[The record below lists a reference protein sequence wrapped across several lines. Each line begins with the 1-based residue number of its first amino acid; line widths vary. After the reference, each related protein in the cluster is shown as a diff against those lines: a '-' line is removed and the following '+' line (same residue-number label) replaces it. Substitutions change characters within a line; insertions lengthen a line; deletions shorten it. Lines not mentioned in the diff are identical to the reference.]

1 MIMSL
6 MEEDRQYIANTY
18 GRFPLAAV
26 SGKNATCLDEN
37 GKTYIDF
44 SSGIGVNSLGF
55 CDEGWAA
62 AVAKQAAALQ
72 HISNLYYTAPMV
84 KVAKALCERTF
95 ADNVFFCNSGAEANE
110 GMIKTAR
117 KYSFDKYGRG
127 RHKIVALENSFH
139 GRTVTTLA
147 ATGQEV
153 FHRYFD
159 PFTGGFSFVKAG
171 DIAALEHAA
180 DGETCG
186 ILLELIQ
193 GEGGV
198 VPLDREFV
206 DAAARICKERDILL
220 MVDEVQTGIGRTGKL
235 LCCEHCG
242 ITPDLVSLAKGLGG
256 GLPLGAVLFGE
267 KCAHTLGPG
276 DHATTFGGNPVAC
289 AGALE
294 VLGRIDE
301 GLLQEVAEK
310 GAYITRA
317 VEGMP
322 HVVSVE
328 GKGLMLG
335 VTLEGVNSREAAA
348 ACLEKGLII
357 LTAKA
362 KLRMLPPLTITYPE
376 IDEGLKRLKEVLEHE
391 SSAETA

>member
-1 MIMSL
+1 M
-6 MEEDRQYIANTY
+6 
-18 GRFPLAAV
+18 
-26 SGKNATCLDEN
+26 
-37 GKTYIDF
+37 
-44 SSGIGVNSLGF
+44 NSLGF

-62 AVAKQAAALQ
+62 AVAKQAATLQ

-84 KVAKALCERTF
+84 KVAKTLCERTF
-95 ADNVFFCNSGAEANE
+95 ADKVFFCNSGAEANE

-139 GRTVTTLA
+139 GRTVTTLS

-159 PFTGGFSFVKAG
+159 PFTDGFSFVGAG
-171 DIAALEHAA
+171 DIAALERAA

-186 ILLELIQ
+186 VLLELIQ

-235 LCCEHCG
+235 LCCEHYG

-267 KCAHTLGPG
+267 KVRPYARRGRPRHHLRRQPG
-276 DHATTFGGNPVAC
+276 GLRGRFGGARTHRRR
-289 AGALE
+289 AASG
-294 VLGRIDE
+294 GRGKGRVHHKGGRRDAARRE
-301 GLLQEVAEK
+301 RRGK
-310 GAYITRA
+310 GAHARRDARGGST
-317 VEGMP
+317 
-322 HVVSVE
+322 
-328 GKGLMLG
+328 
-335 VTLEGVNSREAAA
+335 AA
-348 ACLEKGLII
+348 
-357 LTAKA
+357 
-362 KLRMLPPLTITYPE
+362 RRPPPAS
-376 IDEGLKRLKEVLEHE
+376 KRG
-391 SSAETA
+391 SSS

>member
-1 MIMSL
+1 MSL

-18 GRFPLAAV
+18 GRFPLEAA
-26 SGKNATCLDEN
+26 SGKNATCVD
-37 GKTYIDF
+37 GDGRAYIDF

-55 CDEGWAA
+55 CDDGWAA
-62 AVAKQAAALQ
+62 AVARQAAALQ

-84 KVAKALCERTF
+84 KVAKVLCERTF
-95 ADNVFFCNSGAEANE
+95 ADKVFFCNSGAEANE

-117 KYSFDKYGRG
+117 KYSFDKYGKG
-127 RHKIVALENSFH
+127 RHRILALENSFH
-139 GRTVTTLA
+139 GRTVTTLS

-159 PFTGGFSFVKAG
+159 PFTDGFSFVEAG
-171 DIAALEHAA
+171 DAAALDRAA

-186 ILLELIQ
+186 ILLEHIQ

-206 DAAARICKERDILL
+206 AAAARICKERDILL

-235 LCCEHCG
+235 LCCEHYG

-289 AGALE
+289 AGAAE
-294 VLGRIDE
+294 VLVRIDDR
-301 GLLQEVAEK
+301 LLAQVGEK
-310 GAYITRA
+310 GAYITKA
-317 VEGMP
+317 VERMP

-348 ACLEKGLII
+348 ACLENGLII

>member
-1 MIMSL
+1 MSL

-18 GRFPLAAV
+18 GRFPLEAA
-26 SGKNATCLDEN
+26 SGKNATCVD
-37 GKTYIDF
+37 GDGRAYIDF

-55 CDEGWAA
+55 CDDGWAA
-62 AVAKQAAALQ
+62 AVARQAAALQ

-84 KVAKALCERTF
+84 KVAKVLCERTF
-95 ADNVFFCNSGAEANE
+95 ADKVFFCNSGAEANE

-117 KYSFDKYGRG
+117 KYSFDKYGKG
-127 RHKIVALENSFH
+127 RHRILALENSFH
-139 GRTVTTLA
+139 GRTVTTLS

-153 FHRYFD
+153 FHRSFD
-159 PFTGGFSFVKAG
+159 PFTDGFSFVEAG
-171 DIAALEHAA
+171 DAAALDRAA

-206 DAAARICKERDILL
+206 AAAARICKERDILL
-220 MVDEVQTGIGRTGKL
+220 MVDEVQTGIGRTGRL
-235 LCCEHCG
+235 LCCEHYG

-289 AGALE
+289 AGAAE
-294 VLGRIDE
+294 VLARIDDR
-301 GLLQEVAEK
+301 LLAQVGEK
-310 GAYITRA
+310 GAYITKA
-317 VEGMP
+317 VERMP

-348 ACLEKGLII
+348 ACLENGLII

>member
-1 MIMSL
+1 MTL
-6 MEEDRQYIANTY
+6 MEEDKQYIANTY
-18 GRFPLAAV
+18 GRFPFEAA
-26 SGKNATCLDEN
+26 SGKNATCTGGD

-62 AVAKQAAALQ
+62 AVAKQAATLQ

-84 KVAKALCERTF
+84 KVAKTLCERTF
-95 ADNVFFCNSGAEANE
+95 ADKVFFCNSGAEANE

-139 GRTVTTLA
+139 GRTVTTLS

-159 PFTGGFSFVKAG
+159 PFTDGFSFVRAG
-171 DIAALEHAA
+171 DPAALERAA

-220 MVDEVQTGIGRTGKL
+220 MVDEVQTGIGRTGRL
-235 LCCEHCG
+235 LCCEHYG

-267 KCAHTLGPG
+267 KCARTLGPG

-294 VLGRIDE
+294 VLGRIGK

-317 VEGMP
+317 VERMP

-348 ACLEKGLII
+348 ACLENGLII

>member
-18 GRFPLAAV
+18 GRFPLAAA
-26 SGKNATCLDEN
+26 SGRNATCLDTDGRE
-37 GKTYIDF
+37 YIDF

-62 AVAKQAAALQ
+62 VIAKQAATLQ
-72 HISNLYYTAPMV
+72 HISNLYYTEPMV
-84 KVAKALCERTF
+84 KVAKILCERTF
-95 ADNVFFCNSGAEANE
+95 ADKVFFCNSGAEANE

-117 KYSFDKYGRG
+117 KYSFDKYGGG
-127 RHKIVALENSFH
+127 RHRIVALENSFH

-159 PFTGGFSFVKAG
+159 PFTDGFSFVKAG
-171 DIAALEHAA
+171 DIAALERAA

-198 VPLDREFV
+198 VPLEQAFV

-235 LCCEHCG
+235 LCCEHYG

-256 GLPLGAVLFGE
+256 GLPFGAVLFGE
-267 KCAHTLGPG
+267 KCAHTLGAG

-301 GLLQEVAEK
+301 KLLAEVAEK
-310 GAYITRA
+310 GAYIARA
-317 VEGMP
+317 VERMP

-335 VTLEGVNSREAAA
+335 VTLEGVNSREAAT
-348 ACLEKGLII
+348 ACLEHGLII

-362 KLRMLPPLTITYPE
+362 KLRMLPPLTITYEE
-376 IDEGLKRLKEVLEHE
+376 IDKGLKRLKEVLEDE

>member
-1 MIMSL
+1 MTL
-6 MEEDRQYIANTY
+6 MEEDKQYIANTY
-18 GRFPLAAV
+18 GRFPFEAA
-26 SGKNATCLDEN
+26 SGKNATCTGGD

-62 AVAKQAAALQ
+62 AVAKQAATLQ

-84 KVAKALCERTF
+84 KVAKTLCERTF
-95 ADNVFFCNSGAEANE
+95 ADKVFFCNSGAEANE
-110 GMIKTAR
+110 GMIKLAR

-139 GRTVTTLA
+139 GRTVTTLS

-159 PFTGGFSFVKAG
+159 PFTDGFSFVGAG
-171 DIAALEHAA
+171 DIAALERAA

-235 LCCEHCG
+235 LCCEHYG
-242 ITPDLVSLAKGLGG
+242 ITPSSRSPRGSAADCRSARCSSAKNAPIRSARATTPPPSAATRWPARALWRCSDASAKGCFRRSRKR
-256 GLPLGAVLFGE
+256 AR
-267 KCAHTLGPG
+267 TSQ
-276 DHATTFGGNPVAC
+276 
-289 AGALE
+289 
-294 VLGRIDE
+294 GRS
-301 GLLQEVAEK
+301 K
-310 GAYITRA
+310 GCRT
-317 VEGMP
+317 
-322 HVVSVE
+322 S
-328 GKGLMLG
+328 
-335 VTLEGVNSREAAA
+335 
-348 ACLEKGLII
+348 
-357 LTAKA
+357 
-362 KLRMLPPLTITYPE
+362 
-376 IDEGLKRLKEVLEHE
+376 
-391 SSAETA
+391 

>member
-147 ATGQEV
+147 ATGQELSC
-153 FHRYFD
+153 RYLTRSPSD
-159 PFTGGFSFVKAG
+159 S
-171 DIAALEHAA
+171 
-180 DGETCG
+180 
-186 ILLELIQ
+186 
-193 GEGGV
+193 
-198 VPLDREFV
+198 PL
-206 DAAARICKERDILL
+206 
-220 MVDEVQTGIGRTGKL
+220 
-235 LCCEHCG
+235 
-242 ITPDLVSLAKGLGG
+242 
-256 GLPLGAVLFGE
+256 
-267 KCAHTLGPG
+267 
-276 DHATTFGGNPVAC
+276 
-289 AGALE
+289 
-294 VLGRIDE
+294 
-301 GLLQEVAEK
+301 
-310 GAYITRA
+310 
-317 VEGMP
+317 
-322 HVVSVE
+322 
-328 GKGLMLG
+328 
-335 VTLEGVNSREAAA
+335 
-348 ACLEKGLII
+348 
-357 LTAKA
+357 
-362 KLRMLPPLTITYPE
+362 
-376 IDEGLKRLKEVLEHE
+376 
-391 SSAETA
+391 